1 MRIHI
6 KNFQSLGDVEIE
18 AEGLTVLVG
27 RSNLGKSAFVRALS
41 SVLFNRP
48 GDEFIRL
55 GESRAVVTLDG
66 VTGVDGREHTIS
78 WTRQRNGS
86 AEFIVDGEGFTKL
99 GGAAPPPV
107 VEAGFR
113 DVWIGDRERR
123 KGEYIRPQLA
133 AQMDPVFLLTRT
145 GSFIADVLNL
155 ASRHAVIVNAQDR
168 AGTDLTRER
177 RTYAGLRESHA
188 SASARLEPVKDAPAF
203 RDRVEALS
211 ALRDVIDEAEAKIQ
225 QVRRLLAL
233 RQRLLSQLAEPL
245 PSVQPTGRLYGALTT
260 LPLLRTLAR
269 RRPLWGACSAL
280 PQPERTAVAAAVLV
294 GEARIPMLR
303 ALAALRGRVW
313 PVTEMALPSRVKMS
327 SADRRLRTLD
337 LELPERAKALTAIR
351 SLTKLRPALR
361 RVAVLAVP
369 PPVNA
374 KLDMLDNARRLWSAV
389 AALWGTQRAA
399 LDDLFRRQSQF
410 NAVKV
415 DAEAAEAE
423 LLIEMG
429 KISVCPLCR
438 TVMVGEANAVPR

>member
-188 SASARLEPVKDAPAF
+188 SASA
-203 RDRVEALS
+203 
-211 ALRDVIDEAEAKIQ
+211 
-225 QVRRLLAL
+225 
-233 RQRLLSQLAEPL
+233 
-245 PSVQPTGRLYGALTT
+245 
-260 LPLLRTLAR
+260 
-269 RRPLWGACSAL
+269 CSAL